1 MKTLQ
6 SGSLLL
12 LCALISLISFGQS
25 IPINEP
31 DYNKAKLFQD
41 LPDRLPVQVS
51 SLQNLLNLQIG
62 QAANFQLTNNAVLQ
76 GAVVSAATKY
86 NTIQSIVIRST
97 NRTGASFSFSKI
109 TQPDGSV
116 KYTGRIIS
124 RQHSDGFELS
134 LENGEYFLVK
144 KQFYDMVNE

>member
-12 LCALISLISFGQS
+12 LCALLSLISFGQS

-31 DYNKAKLFQD
+31 DLNKAKLFQD
-41 LPDRLPVQVS
+41 LPYRLPIDVS

-62 QAANFQLTNNAVLQ
+62 EPANLKLTTNIEIQ
-76 GAVVSAATKY
+76 GAVVSAAIKY

-97 NRTGASFSFSKI
+97 NRAGASFSFSKI
-109 TQPDGSV
+109 MQPDGSV
-116 KYTGRIIS
+116 KYTGRILS
-124 RQHSDGFELS
+124 RQYSDGFELN
-134 LENGEYFLVK
+134 LENGQYFLIK
-144 KQFYDMVNE
+144 KNYYDMINE

>member
-124 RQHSDGFELS
+124 RQSSDGFELS
-134 LENGEYFLVK
+134 LEKGQYFLVK